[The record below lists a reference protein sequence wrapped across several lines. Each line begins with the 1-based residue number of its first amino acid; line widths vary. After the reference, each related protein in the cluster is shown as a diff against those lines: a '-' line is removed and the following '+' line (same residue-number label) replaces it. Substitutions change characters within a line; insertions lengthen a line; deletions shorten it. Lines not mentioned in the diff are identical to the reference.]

1 MENVRR
7 DCFEV
12 PDAGLGVEERLAAR
26 ALREG
31 VRENRAEDEERYGS
45 VADYDAV
52 LRWHCRL

>member
-1 MENVRR
+1 LENVRR

-12 PDAGLGVEERLAAR
+12 SDAGLSVEERLAAR